1 MRRLAAILSACLWC
15 VAAQAAGITWE
26 RLPATEQRV
35 LAPFEAQWNTLAP
48 DTQDQLRLGA
58 QRWLDMSADEQRQ
71 AAEQAE
77 HAELAEPPEPGQ
89 RAYRTFCGT

>member
-15 VAAQAAGITWE
+15 VAAQAAGIAWE

-35 LAPFEAQWNTLAP
+35 LAPFEAQWSTLAP

-58 QRWLDMSADEQRQ
+58 QRWLDMSADEQRE
-71 AAEQAE
+71 AAERLSGAQE
-77 HAELAEPPEPGQ
+77 RMLS
-89 RAYRTFCGT
+89 